1 MCINVLIYERRKE
14 SVPSMSNKNIWEILT
29 VCKITSITSI

>member
-1 MCINVLIYERRKE
+1 MCINVLNYERQKE
-14 SVPSMSNKNIWEILT
+14 SVPSIFKIRIWEILT